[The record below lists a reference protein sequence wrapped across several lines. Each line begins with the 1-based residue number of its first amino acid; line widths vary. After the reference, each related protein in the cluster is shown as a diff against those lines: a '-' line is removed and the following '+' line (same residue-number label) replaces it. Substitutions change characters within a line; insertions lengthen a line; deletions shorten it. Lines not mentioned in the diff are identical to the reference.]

1 MGKNNGYCLYCKG
14 QQHQIKEESENK
26 WKKNK
31 NDIDE
36 LVKSIDSSFEEMS
49 LKDIVAAHE
58 NYFGADDI
66 SFDKDKTEE
75 EKKEEKAKVLKDD
88 GKIDKAELL
97 ENLKENETKDK
108 NDKTEMSEEQKQN
121 IREMKVKKAGHIG
134 NWFQTF
140 CYMRIPVIGFIYIL
154 VMAFSKKTPE
164 YKKEFAKGYILYKI
178 LVWILAIVL
187 LYCLYKVG
195 LDFVDGMLSLIKE

>member
-1 MGKNNGYCLYCKG
+1 
-14 QQHQIKEESENK
+14 
-26 WKKNK
+26 
-31 NDIDE
+31 
-36 LVKSIDSSFEEMS
+36 MS

-164 YKKEFAKGYILYKI
+164 YKKEFAKGYILYKV

>member
-1 MGKNNGYCLYCKG
+1 M
-14 QQHQIKEESENK
+14 EE
-26 WKKNK
+26 NK

-75 EKKEEKAKVLKDD
+75 VKKEEKNEALSNEGKEKKKIELKRQSEKMV
-88 GKIDKAELL
+88 GSEIDKVNPL

>member
-1 MGKNNGYCLYCKG
+1 M
-14 QQHQIKEESENK
+14 EE
-26 WKKNK
+26 NK
-31 NDIDE
+31 NDIEE

-75 EKKEEKAKVLKDD
+75 VKKEEKNEVLKDD

-134 NWFQTF
+134 SWFQTF

-164 YKKEFAKGYILYKI
+164 YKKEFAKGYILYKV

>member
-1 MGKNNGYCLYCKG
+1 M
-14 QQHQIKEESENK
+14 EE
-26 WKKNK
+26 NK

-195 LDFVDGMLSLIKE
+195 LDFVEGMLSLIKE

>member
-1 MGKNNGYCLYCKG
+1 M
-14 QQHQIKEESENK
+14 EE
-26 WKKNK
+26 NK

-108 NDKTEMSEEQKQN
+108 NAKTEMSEEQKQN

-140 CYMRIPVIGFIYIL
+140 CYMRIPVRGFIYIL

>member
-1 MGKNNGYCLYCKG
+1 M
-14 QQHQIKEESENK
+14 EE
-26 WKKNK
+26 NK

-140 CYMRIPVIGFIYIL
+140 CYMRIPGNRIYIY
-154 VMAFSKKTPE
+154 T
-164 YKKEFAKGYILYKI
+164 GNGI
-178 LVWILAIVL
+178 
-187 LYCLYKVG
+187 
-195 LDFVDGMLSLIKE
+195 

>member
-1 MGKNNGYCLYCKG
+1 M
-14 QQHQIKEESENK
+14 EE
-26 WKKNK
+26 NK

-66 SFDKDKTEE
+66 SFDKDQTEE
-75 EKKEEKAKVLKDD
+75 VKKEEKNEVLKDD

-164 YKKEFAKGYILYKI
+164 YKKEFAKGYILYKV

-195 LDFVDGMLSLIKE
+195 LDFVDGMLSLIKEQDLNRNEDGNE

>member
-14 QQHQIKEESENK
+14 QQHQIKEESE
-26 WKKNK
+26 

-108 NDKTEMSEEQKQN
+108 NAKTEMSEEQKQN

>member
-1 MGKNNGYCLYCKG
+1 M
-14 QQHQIKEESENK
+14 EE
-26 WKKNK
+26 NK

-164 YKKEFAKGYILYKI
+164 YKQEFAKGYILYKI

>member
-1 MGKNNGYCLYCKG
+1 M
-14 QQHQIKEESENK
+14 EE
-26 WKKNK
+26 NK

-108 NDKTEMSEEQKQN
+108 NAKTEMSEEQKQN

-195 LDFVDGMLSLIKE
+195 LDFVDGMLSLISRI

>member
-1 MGKNNGYCLYCKG
+1 M
-14 QQHQIKEESENK
+14 EE
-26 WKKNK
+26 NK

-88 GKIDKAELL
+88 GKIDKAELS
-97 ENLKENETKDK
+97 
-108 NDKTEMSEEQKQN
+108 EMSEEQKQN

>member
-1 MGKNNGYCLYCKG
+1 M
-14 QQHQIKEESENK
+14 EE
-26 WKKNK
+26 NK

-75 EKKEEKAKVLKDD
+75 EKKKEKAKVLKDD

-121 IREMKVKKAGHIG
+121 IREMKVKKTTKKAKTEGEAVEKTEEEIAAEIAAKFDEKCKG
-134 NWFQTF
+134 LLQ
-140 CYMRIPVIGFIYIL
+140 IL
-154 VMAFSKKTPE
+154 
-164 YKKEFAKGYILYKI
+164 KI
-178 LVWILAIVL
+178 LVPGHRHV
-187 LYCLYKVG
+187 VS
-195 LDFVDGMLSLIKE
+195 FF

>member
-1 MGKNNGYCLYCKG
+1 M
-14 QQHQIKEESENK
+14 EE
-26 WKKNK
+26 NK

-75 EKKEEKAKVLKDD
+75 EKKEEKVEDLSNDDKEKVSENKNKT
-88 GKIDKAELL
+88 KIEK
-97 ENLKENETKDK
+97 NKIIKEDETKDK
-108 NDKTEMSEEQKQN
+108 SVKTELSEEQKQN
-121 IREMKVKKAGHIG
+121 IREVKVKKAGHIG

-140 CYMRIPVIGFIYIL
+140 CYMRIPIIGFIYIL

-164 YKKEFAKGYILYKI
+164 YKKEFAKGYILYKV

-195 LDFVDGMLSLIKE
+195 LDFVDGMLSFIKE

>member
-1 MGKNNGYCLYCKG
+1 M
-14 QQHQIKEESENK
+14 EE
-26 WKKNK
+26 NK

-58 NYFGADDI
+58 NYFGADDV

-75 EKKEEKAKVLKDD
+75 VKKEEKNEVLKDD
-88 GKIDKAELL
+88 GKIDKAEPL

-108 NDKTEMSEEQKQN
+108 NDKTEISEEQKQN

-140 CYMRIPVIGFIYIL
+140 CYMRIPVIGIIYIL
-154 VMAFSKKTPE
+154 VMAFSKKTHE
-164 YKKEFAKGYILYKI
+164 Y
-178 LVWILAIVL
+178 
-187 LYCLYKVG
+187 
-195 LDFVDGMLSLIKE
+195 

>member
-1 MGKNNGYCLYCKG
+1 M
-14 QQHQIKEESENK
+14 EE
-26 WKKNK
+26 NK

-75 EKKEEKAKVLKDD
+75 VKKEEKNEVLKDD

-140 CYMRIPVIGFIYIL
+140 CYMRKPVIGFIYIL

-164 YKKEFAKGYILYKI
+164 YKKEFAKGYILYKV

>member
-1 MGKNNGYCLYCKG
+1 M
-14 QQHQIKEESENK
+14 EE
-26 WKKNK
+26 NK

-75 EKKEEKAKVLKDD
+75 VKKEEKNEALSNEGKEKKKIELKRQSEKMV
-88 GKIDKAELL
+88 GSEIDKVNPL

-164 YKKEFAKGYILYKI
+164 YKKEFAKGYILYKV

>member
-1 MGKNNGYCLYCKG
+1 M
-14 QQHQIKEESENK
+14 EE
-26 WKKNK
+26 NK

-140 CYMRIPVIGFIYIL
+140 CYMRIPVKGFIYIL
-154 VMAFSKKTPE
+154 VMEFSKKTPE